1 MNGRQQRTSK
11 HLSTVTLTE
20 SKNTILT
27 RQKLKGLIFSLMPN
41 NKR

>member
-1 MNGRQQRTSK
+1 MDANNPQPDISGTI
-11 HLSTVTLTE
+11 TLTE
-20 SKNTILT
+20 SKNTTLT